1 MKYFQFKYLF
11 VFLVCIWAPL
21 QVFIIKSDGAQRS
34 IGVFLVLALLLNV
47 NKTGFLKIIL
57 NPPIIFWAIW
67 IFYVIINTL
76 LKGYSWDLPFYSFLI
91 VVITPLFVLWMIND
105 EDNQNRNSYLNVIV
119 AGLFI
124 RLLLIFLFDTSRS
137 YDEGRFGDKID
148 SNDFGISA
156 VILIM
161 FLYLKFLYKE
171 FGLLSLISLI
181 AFPIYMIVLSA
192 SRNALA
198 GLAILFFA
206 HFIIHR
212 TKDKLTN
219 VIKIIFAG
227 ILVCGIFFFFIKSTY
242 LGQRLTETAEQNIE
256 AEYQYDLSG
265 TVFEKFGDRGIFYVQ
280 GWALFK
286 ENPITGIGLGNYSK
300 YSFEELVL
308 HSEYMIQLCELG
320 VIGSILFLFY
330 YGWIIKS
337 LFGKWKNDQENR
349 RITEAF
355 MFGILIILFMGFSM
369 FQYSNPIYFLL
380 SGFVIANINQKNNQ
394 CHYEEKNFPLD

>member
-227 ILVCGIFFFFIKSTY
+227 ILVYGIFFFFIKSTY